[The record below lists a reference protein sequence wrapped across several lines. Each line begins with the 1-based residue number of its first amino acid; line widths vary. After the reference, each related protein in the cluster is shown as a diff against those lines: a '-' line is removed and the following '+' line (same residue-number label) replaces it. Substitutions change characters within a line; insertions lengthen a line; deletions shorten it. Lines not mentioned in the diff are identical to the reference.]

1 MCGIVTGQV
10 SKKSGI
16 TAMHLQ
22 PSTSMRHRDA
32 CDGVVVIYFI
42 PGRGSR
48 NER

>member
-1 MCGIVTGQV
+1 MCGIATGQV

-16 TAMHLQ
+16 KAM
-22 PSTSMRHRDA
+22 PSRSMRHRDA

-42 PGRGSR
+42 AGRGSR